1 MGALTSS
8 TMLSVEQQWT
18 GYLVG
23 RLETPMVHCPICNAE
38 ASPPAKTGLAGGF
51 DCPNHGRFKVSGD
64 VLDTPAFR
72 DAPRQQ
78 WEAALKRAKGLPQI
92 PALPCITSYHF

>member
-8 TMLSVEQQWT
+8 TMLSVNNNGPAIWSVGSRHQWFT
-18 GYLVG
+18 AQF
-23 RLETPMVHCPICNAE
+23 NAE

-92 PALPCITSYHF
+92 PALPCISYHF

>member
-23 RLETPMVHCPICNAE
+23 RLETPMVHCPI
-38 ASPPAKTGLAGGF
+38 SM
-51 DCPNHGRFKVSGD
+51 
-64 VLDTPAFR
+64 
-72 DAPRQQ
+72 
-78 WEAALKRAKGLPQI
+78 LKRHRLQRRVWLVGSIAQTTADLKCPGMSLIRQRSGMPLASNGRLP
-92 PALPCITSYHF
+92 